1 MKEFSVCYDRF
12 CLGNYTLVCDG
23 SDTVQAT
30 ADLGAFEMYVLGMWN
45 DGLVVTMKAYDEV
58 RGENQF
64 VLLVPD
70 GSEQLMSFS
79 PGRGFV
85 VRPYRAARQG
95 RFAYLLDF
103 LCGLK
108 YKGYQGYEEYD
119 EEEKIL
125 DTAEIRKQ
133 VNTTDEIEN
142 ELLEIIE
149 RLKNGG
155 MRLNDSMN
163 MKYSDMVDYYTMWVH
178 QIKTPIASMHL
189 ILQKEDSEDS
199 RRLRAELFR
208 VEQYVQMVLCFLRL
222 DLDFTDYV
230 IKEYRVDD
238 IIRPAVRR
246 LAPQFIMK
254 KLSLEYEQTDEVALT
269 DEKWLSFV
277 VEQVLSNAVK
287 YTSAGS
293 ISIKCDGDRLVI
305 SDTGIGIAAED
316 LPRIFDKG
324 YTGFNGRADRKASGI
339 GLYLCRRICDN
350 LGHSIKAESV
360 PGHGTTIIIGLERDK
375 LEVE

>member
-1 MKEFSVCYDRF
+1 MNRKIHFI
-12 CLGNYTLVCDG
+12 LNYIISKKKLFLMVLVCSAIFAFTFWMYG
-23 SDTVQAT
+23 ITVA
-30 ADLGAFEMYVLGMWN
+30 AVLYPALVCMVIMAAAFAIMACSEYGKWKNMQEILQRAVG
-45 DGLVVTMKAYDEV
+45 DDSE
-58 RGENQF
+58 F
-64 VLLVPD
+64 V
-70 GSEQLMSFS
+70 
-79 PGRGFV
+79 
-85 VRPYRAARQG
+85 
-95 RFAYLLDF
+95 
-103 LCGLK
+103 
-108 YKGYQGYEEYD
+108 
-119 EEEKIL
+119 KIL

-222 DLDFTDYV
+222 DSDFTDYV

-254 KLSLEYEQTDEVALT
+254 KLALEYEQTDVAVLT

-277 VEQVLSNAVK
+277 VEQILSNAVK
-287 YTSAGS
+287 YTSSGS

-350 LGHSIKAESV
+350 LGHSIKVESAA
-360 PGHGTTIIIGLERDK
+360 GQGTTITIGLRRNK

>member
-1 MKEFSVCYDRF
+1 MNRKIHFI
-12 CLGNYTLVCDG
+12 LNYIISKKKSFLMVLVCSAIFAFTFWMYG
-23 SDTVQAT
+23 ITVAAVLYPALVCMVIMT
-30 ADLGAFEMYVLGMWN
+30 AAFAVMACSEYGKWKNMQEILQRAVG
-45 DGLVVTMKAYDEV
+45 DDSE
-58 RGENQF
+58 F
-64 VLLVPD
+64 V
-70 GSEQLMSFS
+70 
-79 PGRGFV
+79 
-85 VRPYRAARQG
+85 
-95 RFAYLLDF
+95 
-103 LCGLK
+103 
-108 YKGYQGYEEYD
+108 
-119 EEEKIL
+119 KIL

-222 DLDFTDYV
+222 DSDFTDYV
-230 IKEYRVDD
+230 LKEYRVDD

-254 KLSLEYEQTDEVALT
+254 KLALEYEHTDEVALT
-269 DEKWLSFV
+269 DEKWLGFV

-287 YTSAGS
+287 YTSSGS

-339 GLYLCRRICDN
+339 GLYLCRRICDK
-350 LGHSIKAESV
+350 LGHSIKVESAA
-360 PGHGTTIIIGLERDK
+360 GHGTTIIIGLERDK

>member
-1 MKEFSVCYDRF
+1 MNRKIHFI
-12 CLGNYTLVCDG
+12 LNYIKSKKKSFLMVLVCSAIFAFTFWMYG
-23 SDTVQAT
+23 ITVA
-30 ADLGAFEMYVLGMWN
+30 AVLYPALVCVVMMAAAFAVMACSEYGKWKNMQEILQRAVG
-45 DGLVVTMKAYDEV
+45 DDSE
-58 RGENQF
+58 F
-64 VLLVPD
+64 V
-70 GSEQLMSFS
+70 
-79 PGRGFV
+79 
-85 VRPYRAARQG
+85 
-95 RFAYLLDF
+95 
-103 LCGLK
+103 
-108 YKGYQGYEEYD
+108 
-119 EEEKIL
+119 KIL

-163 MKYSDMVDYYTMWVH
+163 IKYSDMVDYYTMWVH

-222 DLDFTDYV
+222 DSDFTDYV

-269 DEKWLSFV
+269 DEKWLGFV

-287 YTSAGS
+287 YTSEGS

-350 LGHSIKAESV
+350 LGHSIKVESAA
-360 PGHGTTIIIGLERDK
+360 GQGTTITIGLRRNK

>member
-1 MKEFSVCYDRF
+1 MNRKIHFI
-12 CLGNYTLVCDG
+12 LNYIKSKKKSFLMVLVCSAIFAFTFWMYG
-23 SDTVQAT
+23 ITVA
-30 ADLGAFEMYVLGMWN
+30 AVLYPALVCVVMMAAAFAVMACSEYGKWKNMQEILQRAVG
-45 DGLVVTMKAYDEV
+45 DDSE
-58 RGENQF
+58 F
-64 VLLVPD
+64 V
-70 GSEQLMSFS
+70 
-79 PGRGFV
+79 
-85 VRPYRAARQG
+85 
-95 RFAYLLDF
+95 
-103 LCGLK
+103 
-108 YKGYQGYEEYD
+108 
-119 EEEKIL
+119 KIL

-163 MKYSDMVDYYTMWVH
+163 IKYSDMVDYYTMWVH

-208 VEQYVQMVLCFLRL
+208 VEQYVQMVLCFLQL
-222 DLDFTDYV
+222 DSDFTDYV

-269 DEKWLSFV
+269 DEKWLGFV

-287 YTSAGS
+287 YTSEGS

-350 LGHSIKAESV
+350 LGHSIKVESAA
-360 PGHGTTIIIGLERDK
+360 GQGTTITIGLGRNK

>member
-1 MKEFSVCYDRF
+1 MNRKIHFI
-12 CLGNYTLVCDG
+12 LNYIKSKKKSFLMVLVCSAIFAFTFWMYG
-23 SDTVQAT
+23 ITVA
-30 ADLGAFEMYVLGMWN
+30 AVLYPALVCMVIMAAAFAVMACSEYGKWKNMQEILQRAVG
-45 DGLVVTMKAYDEV
+45 DDSE
-58 RGENQF
+58 F
-64 VLLVPD
+64 V
-70 GSEQLMSFS
+70 
-79 PGRGFV
+79 
-85 VRPYRAARQG
+85 
-95 RFAYLLDF
+95 
-103 LCGLK
+103 
-108 YKGYQGYEEYD
+108 
-119 EEEKIL
+119 KIL

-222 DLDFTDYV
+222 DSDFTDYV

-269 DEKWLSFV
+269 DEKWLGFV

-287 YTSAGS
+287 YTSEGS

-350 LGHSIKAESV
+350 LGHSIKVESAA
-360 PGHGTTIIIGLERDK
+360 GQGTTITIGLRRNK

>member
-1 MKEFSVCYDRF
+1 MNRKIHFI
-12 CLGNYTLVCDG
+12 LNYIISKKKLFLMVLVCSAIFAFTFWMYG
-23 SDTVQAT
+23 ITVA
-30 ADLGAFEMYVLGMWN
+30 AVLYPVLVCMVIMAAAFAVMACSEYGKWKNMQEILQRAVG
-45 DGLVVTMKAYDEV
+45 DDSE
-58 RGENQF
+58 F
-64 VLLVPD
+64 V
-70 GSEQLMSFS
+70 
-79 PGRGFV
+79 
-85 VRPYRAARQG
+85 
-95 RFAYLLDF
+95 
-103 LCGLK
+103 
-108 YKGYQGYEEYD
+108 
-119 EEEKIL
+119 KIL

-149 RLKNGG
+149 LLKNGG

-222 DLDFTDYV
+222 DSDFTDYV

>member
-1 MKEFSVCYDRF
+1 MNRKIHFI
-12 CLGNYTLVCDG
+12 LNYIKSKKKSFLMVLVCSAIFAFTFWMYG
-23 SDTVQAT
+23 ITVA
-30 ADLGAFEMYVLGMWN
+30 AVLYPALVCMVIMAAAFAVMACSEYGKWKNMQEILQRAVG
-45 DGLVVTMKAYDEV
+45 DDSE
-58 RGENQF
+58 F
-64 VLLVPD
+64 V
-70 GSEQLMSFS
+70 
-79 PGRGFV
+79 
-85 VRPYRAARQG
+85 
-95 RFAYLLDF
+95 
-103 LCGLK
+103 
-108 YKGYQGYEEYD
+108 
-119 EEEKIL
+119 KIL

-199 RRLRAELFR
+199 RRLSAELFR

-222 DLDFTDYV
+222 DSDFTDYV

-269 DEKWLSFV
+269 DEKWLGFV

-287 YTSAGS
+287 YTSEGS

-350 LGHSIKAESV
+350 LGHSIKVESAA
-360 PGHGTTIIIGLERDK
+360 GQGTTITIGLRRNK

>member
-1 MKEFSVCYDRF
+1 MNRKIHFI
-12 CLGNYTLVCDG
+12 LNYITSKKKLFLMVLVCSAIFAFTFWMYG
-23 SDTVQAT
+23 ITVA
-30 ADLGAFEMYVLGMWN
+30 AVLYPALVCMVIMAAAFAIM
-45 DGLVVTMKAYDEV
+45 AYSEYGKWKNMQEILQRAVGDDSE
-58 RGENQF
+58 F
-64 VLLVPD
+64 V
-70 GSEQLMSFS
+70 
-79 PGRGFV
+79 
-85 VRPYRAARQG
+85 
-95 RFAYLLDF
+95 
-103 LCGLK
+103 
-108 YKGYQGYEEYD
+108 
-119 EEEKIL
+119 KIL

-222 DLDFTDYV
+222 DSDFTDYV

-254 KLSLEYEQTDEVALT
+254 KLSLEYEQTDEIALT

-287 YTSAGS
+287 YTSSGS

>member
-1 MKEFSVCYDRF
+1 MNRKIHFI
-12 CLGNYTLVCDG
+12 LNYIISKKKSFLIVLVCSAIFAFTFWMYG
-23 SDTVQAT
+23 ITVA
-30 ADLGAFEMYVLGMWN
+30 AVLYPALVCMVIMAAAFAIMACSEYGKWKNMQEILQRAVG
-45 DGLVVTMKAYDEV
+45 DDSE
-58 RGENQF
+58 F
-64 VLLVPD
+64 V
-70 GSEQLMSFS
+70 
-79 PGRGFV
+79 
-85 VRPYRAARQG
+85 
-95 RFAYLLDF
+95 
-103 LCGLK
+103 
-108 YKGYQGYEEYD
+108 
-119 EEEKIL
+119 KIL

-133 VNTTDEIEN
+133 LNTTDEMEN

-222 DLDFTDYV
+222 DSDFTDYV

-269 DEKWLSFV
+269 DEKWLCFV

-316 LPRIFDKG
+316 LPRIFDRG
-324 YTGFNGRADRKASGI
+324 YTGFNGRTDRKASGI

-350 LGHSIKAESV
+350 LGHSIKAESA

>member
-1 MKEFSVCYDRF
+1 MNRKIHFI
-12 CLGNYTLVCDG
+12 LNYIISKKKSFLMALVCSAIFAFTFWMYG
-23 SDTVQAT
+23 ITVA
-30 ADLGAFEMYVLGMWN
+30 AVLYPALVCMVMMAAAFAVMACSEYGKWKNMQEILQRAVG
-45 DGLVVTMKAYDEV
+45 DDSE
-58 RGENQF
+58 F
-64 VLLVPD
+64 V
-70 GSEQLMSFS
+70 
-79 PGRGFV
+79 
-85 VRPYRAARQG
+85 
-95 RFAYLLDF
+95 
-103 LCGLK
+103 
-108 YKGYQGYEEYD
+108 
-119 EEEKIL
+119 KIL

-163 MKYSDMVDYYTMWVH
+163 MKYSDMVDYYTMWEH

-222 DLDFTDYV
+222 DSDFTDYV

-254 KLSLEYEQTDEVALT
+254 KLALEYEHTDEVALT
-269 DEKWLSFV
+269 DEKWLGFV

-287 YTSAGS
+287 YTSSGS

-339 GLYLCRRICDN
+339 GLYLCRRICDK
-350 LGHSIKAESV
+350 LGHSIRAESV
-360 PGHGTTIIIGLERDK
+360 AGQGTTITIGLGRNR

>member
-1 MKEFSVCYDRF
+1 MNRKIHFI
-12 CLGNYTLVCDG
+12 LNYIISKKKSFLMVLVCCAIFAFTFWMYG
-23 SDTVQAT
+23 ITVA
-30 ADLGAFEMYVLGMWN
+30 AVLYPALVCMVIMAAAFAIM
-45 DGLVVTMKAYDEV
+45 AYSEYGKWKNMQEILQRAVGDDSE
-58 RGENQF
+58 F
-64 VLLVPD
+64 V
-70 GSEQLMSFS
+70 
-79 PGRGFV
+79 
-85 VRPYRAARQG
+85 
-95 RFAYLLDF
+95 
-103 LCGLK
+103 
-108 YKGYQGYEEYD
+108 
-119 EEEKIL
+119 KIL

-189 ILQKEDSEDS
+189 MLQKEDSEDS

-222 DLDFTDYV
+222 DSDFTDYV

-254 KLSLEYEQTDEVALT
+254 KLALEYEHTDEVALT
-269 DEKWLSFV
+269 DEKWLGFV

-287 YTSAGS
+287 YTSSGS

-305 SDTGIGIAAED
+305 SDTGIGIVAED
-316 LPRIFDKG
+316 LPSIFDKG

-350 LGHSIKAESV
+350 LGHSIKAESA

>member
-1 MKEFSVCYDRF
+1 MNRKIHFI
-12 CLGNYTLVCDG
+12 LNYIISKKNSFLMALVCSAIFAFTFWMYG
-23 SDTVQAT
+23 ITVA
-30 ADLGAFEMYVLGMWN
+30 AVLYPALVCMVIMAAAFAIMACSEYGKWKNMQEILQRAVG
-45 DGLVVTMKAYDEV
+45 DDSE
-58 RGENQF
+58 F
-64 VLLVPD
+64 V
-70 GSEQLMSFS
+70 
-79 PGRGFV
+79 
-85 VRPYRAARQG
+85 
-95 RFAYLLDF
+95 
-103 LCGLK
+103 
-108 YKGYQGYEEYD
+108 
-119 EEEKIL
+119 KIL

-133 VNTTDEIEN
+133 LNTTDEMEN

-222 DLDFTDYV
+222 DSDFTDYV

-254 KLSLEYEQTDEVALT
+254 KLALEYESADAIVLT
-269 DEKWLSFV
+269 DEKWLGFV

-293 ISIKCDGDRLVI
+293 ISIKCDVDRLVI

-316 LPRIFDKG
+316 LPRIFDRG
-324 YTGFNGRADRKASGI
+324 YTGFNGRTDRKASGI

-350 LGHSIKAESV
+350 LGHSIEAQSV
-360 PGHGTTIIIGLERDK
+360 PGQGTTIIIGLERDK

>member
-1 MKEFSVCYDRF
+1 MNRKIHFI
-12 CLGNYTLVCDG
+12 LNYIKSKKKSFLMVLVCSAIFAFTFWMYG
-23 SDTVQAT
+23 ITVAAVLYPALVCMVIMAAAFAT
-30 ADLGAFEMYVLGMWN
+30 MACSEYGKWKNMQEILQRAVGDDSE
-45 DGLVVTMKAYDEV
+45 
-58 RGENQF
+58 F
-64 VLLVPD
+64 V
-70 GSEQLMSFS
+70 
-79 PGRGFV
+79 
-85 VRPYRAARQG
+85 
-95 RFAYLLDF
+95 
-103 LCGLK
+103 
-108 YKGYQGYEEYD
+108 
-119 EEEKIL
+119 KIL

-163 MKYSDMVDYYTMWVH
+163 IKYSDMVDYYTMWVH

-222 DLDFTDYV
+222 DSDFTDYV

-254 KLSLEYEQTDEVALT
+254 KLALEYEQTDVAVLT

-277 VEQVLSNAVK
+277 VEQILSNAVK
-287 YTSAGS
+287 YTSSGS

-350 LGHSIKAESV
+350 LGHSIKVESAA
-360 PGHGTTIIIGLERDK
+360 GQGTTITIGLRRNK

>member
-1 MKEFSVCYDRF
+1 MNRKIHFI
-12 CLGNYTLVCDG
+12 LNYIISKKKSFLMVLVCSAIFAFTFWMYG
-23 SDTVQAT
+23 VTVA
-30 ADLGAFEMYVLGMWN
+30 AVLYPALVCMVIMAAAFAIMACSEYGKWKNMQEILQRAVG
-45 DGLVVTMKAYDEV
+45 DDRE
-58 RGENQF
+58 F
-64 VLLVPD
+64 V
-70 GSEQLMSFS
+70 
-79 PGRGFV
+79 
-85 VRPYRAARQG
+85 
-95 RFAYLLDF
+95 
-103 LCGLK
+103 
-108 YKGYQGYEEYD
+108 
-119 EEEKIL
+119 KIL

-208 VEQYVQMVLCFLRL
+208 AEQYVQMVLCFLRL
-222 DLDFTDYV
+222 DSDFTDYV

-254 KLSLEYEQTDEVALT
+254 KLALEYEHTDEVALT
-269 DEKWLSFV
+269 DEKWLGFV

-287 YTSAGS
+287 YTSSGS

-350 LGHSIKAESV
+350 LGHSIKAESA

>member
-1 MKEFSVCYDRF
+1 MNRKIHFI
-12 CLGNYTLVCDG
+12 LNYIKSKKKSFLMVLVCSAIFAFTFWMYG
-23 SDTVQAT
+23 VTVA
-30 ADLGAFEMYVLGMWN
+30 AVLYPALVCMVIMAAAFAIMACSEYGKWKNMQEILQRAVG
-45 DGLVVTMKAYDEV
+45 DDSE
-58 RGENQF
+58 F
-64 VLLVPD
+64 V
-70 GSEQLMSFS
+70 
-79 PGRGFV
+79 
-85 VRPYRAARQG
+85 
-95 RFAYLLDF
+95 
-103 LCGLK
+103 
-108 YKGYQGYEEYD
+108 
-119 EEEKIL
+119 KIL

-208 VEQYVQMVLCFLRL
+208 VEQYVRMVLCFLRL
-222 DLDFTDYV
+222 DSDFTDYV

-246 LAPQFIMK
+246 LASQFIMK
-254 KLSLEYEQTDEVALT
+254 KLALEYEHTDEVALT
-269 DEKWLSFV
+269 DEKWLGFV

-287 YTSAGS
+287 YTSEGS

-350 LGHSIKAESV
+350 LGHSIKAESA

>member
-1 MKEFSVCYDRF
+1 MNRKIHFI
-12 CLGNYTLVCDG
+12 LNYIISKKKSFLMVLVCCAIFAFTFWMYG
-23 SDTVQAT
+23 ITVA
-30 ADLGAFEMYVLGMWN
+30 AVLYPALVCMVIMAAAFAIM
-45 DGLVVTMKAYDEV
+45 AYSEYGKWKNMQEILQRAVGDDSE
-58 RGENQF
+58 F
-64 VLLVPD
+64 V
-70 GSEQLMSFS
+70 
-79 PGRGFV
+79 
-85 VRPYRAARQG
+85 
-95 RFAYLLDF
+95 
-103 LCGLK
+103 
-108 YKGYQGYEEYD
+108 
-119 EEEKIL
+119 KIL

-222 DLDFTDYV
+222 DSDFTDYV

-254 KLSLEYEQTDEVALT
+254 KLALEYEHTDEVALT

-287 YTSAGS
+287 YTSEGS

-350 LGHSIKAESV
+350 LGHSIKVESAA
-360 PGHGTTIIIGLERDK
+360 GQGTTITIGLRRNK

>member
-1 MKEFSVCYDRF
+1 MNRKIHFI
-12 CLGNYTLVCDG
+12 LNYITSKKKLFLMVLVCSAIFAFTFWMYG
-23 SDTVQAT
+23 ITVA
-30 ADLGAFEMYVLGMWN
+30 AVLYPALVCMVIMAAAFAIM
-45 DGLVVTMKAYDEV
+45 AYSEYGKWKNMQEILQMAVGDDSE
-58 RGENQF
+58 F
-64 VLLVPD
+64 V
-70 GSEQLMSFS
+70 
-79 PGRGFV
+79 
-85 VRPYRAARQG
+85 
-95 RFAYLLDF
+95 
-103 LCGLK
+103 
-108 YKGYQGYEEYD
+108 
-119 EEEKIL
+119 KIL

-222 DLDFTDYV
+222 DSDFTDYV

-254 KLSLEYEQTDEVALT
+254 KLSLEYEQTDEIALT

-287 YTSAGS
+287 YTSSGS

>member
-1 MKEFSVCYDRF
+1 MNRKIHFI
-12 CLGNYTLVCDG
+12 LNYIISKKKSFLMALVCSAIFAFTFWMYG
-23 SDTVQAT
+23 ITVAAVLYQALVCMVMM
-30 ADLGAFEMYVLGMWN
+30 AAAFAVMACSEYGKWKNMQEILQRAVG
-45 DGLVVTMKAYDEV
+45 DDSE
-58 RGENQF
+58 F
-64 VLLVPD
+64 V
-70 GSEQLMSFS
+70 
-79 PGRGFV
+79 
-85 VRPYRAARQG
+85 
-95 RFAYLLDF
+95 
-103 LCGLK
+103 
-108 YKGYQGYEEYD
+108 
-119 EEEKIL
+119 KIL

-222 DLDFTDYV
+222 DSDFTDYV

-246 LAPQFIMK
+246 LAPQFIKK
-254 KLSLEYEQTDEVALT
+254 KLALEYEHTDEVALT
-269 DEKWLSFV
+269 DEKWLGFV

-287 YTSAGS
+287 YTSSGS

-339 GLYLCRRICDN
+339 GLYLCRRICDK
-350 LGHSIKAESV
+350 LGHSIRAESV
-360 PGHGTTIIIGLERDK
+360 AGQGTTITIGLGRNR

>member
-1 MKEFSVCYDRF
+1 MNRKIHFI
-12 CLGNYTLVCDG
+12 LNYIISKKKSFLMVLVCSAIFAFTFWMYG
-23 SDTVQAT
+23 VTVA
-30 ADLGAFEMYVLGMWN
+30 AVLYPALVCMVIMAAAFAIMACSEYGKWKNMQEILQRAVG
-45 DGLVVTMKAYDEV
+45 DDSE
-58 RGENQF
+58 F
-64 VLLVPD
+64 V
-70 GSEQLMSFS
+70 
-79 PGRGFV
+79 
-85 VRPYRAARQG
+85 
-95 RFAYLLDF
+95 
-103 LCGLK
+103 
-108 YKGYQGYEEYD
+108 
-119 EEEKIL
+119 KIL

-133 VNTTDEIEN
+133 VNTNDEIEN

-222 DLDFTDYV
+222 DSDFTDYV

-246 LAPQFIMK
+246 LASQFIMK
-254 KLSLEYEQTDEVALT
+254 KLALEYEHTDEVALT
-269 DEKWLSFV
+269 DEKWLGFV

-287 YTSAGS
+287 YTSEGS

-350 LGHSIKAESV
+350 LGHSIKVESAA
-360 PGHGTTIIIGLERDK
+360 GHGTTIIIGLERDK

>member
-1 MKEFSVCYDRF
+1 MNRKIHFI
-12 CLGNYTLVCDG
+12 LNYIISKKKSFLMVLVCSAIFAFTFWMYG
-23 SDTVQAT
+23 ITVA
-30 ADLGAFEMYVLGMWN
+30 AVLYPALVCMVIMAAAFAIMACSEYGKWKNMQEILQRAVG
-45 DGLVVTMKAYDEV
+45 DDSE
-58 RGENQF
+58 F
-64 VLLVPD
+64 V
-70 GSEQLMSFS
+70 
-79 PGRGFV
+79 
-85 VRPYRAARQG
+85 
-95 RFAYLLDF
+95 
-103 LCGLK
+103 
-108 YKGYQGYEEYD
+108 
-119 EEEKIL
+119 KIL

-222 DLDFTDYV
+222 DSDFTDYV

-350 LGHSIKAESV
+350 LRHSIKVESA

>member
-1 MKEFSVCYDRF
+1 MNRKIHFI
-12 CLGNYTLVCDG
+12 LNYIKSKKKSFLMVLVCSAIFAFTFWMYG
-23 SDTVQAT
+23 ITVA
-30 ADLGAFEMYVLGMWN
+30 AVLYPALVCMVIMAAAFAVMACSEYGKWKNMQEILQRAVG
-45 DGLVVTMKAYDEV
+45 DDSE
-58 RGENQF
+58 F
-64 VLLVPD
+64 V
-70 GSEQLMSFS
+70 
-79 PGRGFV
+79 
-85 VRPYRAARQG
+85 
-95 RFAYLLDF
+95 
-103 LCGLK
+103 
-108 YKGYQGYEEYD
+108 
-119 EEEKIL
+119 KIL

-222 DLDFTDYV
+222 DSDFTDYV

-238 IIRPAVRR
+238 IIRPTVRR

-254 KLSLEYEQTDEVALT
+254 KLALEYEQTDMAVLT

-277 VEQVLSNAVK
+277 VEQILSNAVK
-287 YTSAGS
+287 YTSSGS

-350 LGHSIKAESV
+350 LGHSIKAESA

>member
-1 MKEFSVCYDRF
+1 MNRKIHFI
-12 CLGNYTLVCDG
+12 LNYIISKKKSFLMVLVCSAIFAFTFWMYG
-23 SDTVQAT
+23 ITVAAVLYT
-30 ADLGAFEMYVLGMWN
+30 ALVCMVIVAAAFAIM
-45 DGLVVTMKAYDEV
+45 AC
-58 RGENQF
+58 
-64 VLLVPD
+64 
-70 GSEQLMSFS
+70 SEYGKWKNMQEILQ
-79 PGRGFV
+79 
-85 VRPYRAARQG
+85 RAVG
-95 RFAYLLDF
+95 DDSEFI
-103 LCGLK
+103 
-108 YKGYQGYEEYD
+108 
-119 EEEKIL
+119 KIL

-208 VEQYVQMVLCFLRL
+208 VEQYVRMVLCFLRL
-222 DLDFTDYV
+222 DSDFTDYV

-350 LGHSIKAESV
+350 LEHSIEAQSV
-360 PGHGTTIIIGLERDK
+360 PGQGTTITIGLGRNK

>member
-1 MKEFSVCYDRF
+1 MNRKIHFI
-12 CLGNYTLVCDG
+12 LNYIISKKKSFLMVLVCSAIFAFTFWMYG
-23 SDTVQAT
+23 VTVA
-30 ADLGAFEMYVLGMWN
+30 AVLYPALVCMVIMAAAFAIMACSEYGKWKNMQEILQRAVG
-45 DGLVVTMKAYDEV
+45 DDSE
-58 RGENQF
+58 F
-64 VLLVPD
+64 V
-70 GSEQLMSFS
+70 
-79 PGRGFV
+79 
-85 VRPYRAARQG
+85 
-95 RFAYLLDF
+95 
-103 LCGLK
+103 
-108 YKGYQGYEEYD
+108 
-119 EEEKIL
+119 KIL

-222 DLDFTDYV
+222 DSDFTDYV

-254 KLSLEYEQTDEVALT
+254 KLALEYEHTDEVALT
-269 DEKWLSFV
+269 DEKCLGFV

-287 YTSAGS
+287 YTSSGS

-350 LGHSIKAESV
+350 LGHSIKAESA

>member
-1 MKEFSVCYDRF
+1 MNRKIHFI
-12 CLGNYTLVCDG
+12 LNYIKSKKKSFLMVLVCSAIFAFTFWMYG
-23 SDTVQAT
+23 ITVA
-30 ADLGAFEMYVLGMWN
+30 AVLYPALVCMVIMAAAFAVMACSEYGKWKNMQEILQRAVG
-45 DGLVVTMKAYDEV
+45 DDSE
-58 RGENQF
+58 F
-64 VLLVPD
+64 V
-70 GSEQLMSFS
+70 
-79 PGRGFV
+79 
-85 VRPYRAARQG
+85 
-95 RFAYLLDF
+95 
-103 LCGLK
+103 
-108 YKGYQGYEEYD
+108 
-119 EEEKIL
+119 KIL

-163 MKYSDMVDYYTMWVH
+163 IKYSDMVDYYTMWVH

-222 DLDFTDYV
+222 DSDFTDYV
-230 IKEYRVDD
+230 IKEYMVDD

-269 DEKWLSFV
+269 DEKWLGFV

-350 LGHSIKAESV
+350 LGHSIKVESAA
-360 PGHGTTIIIGLERDK
+360 GQGTTIIIGLERDK

>member
-1 MKEFSVCYDRF
+1 MNRKIHFI
-12 CLGNYTLVCDG
+12 LNYIISKKKSFLMVLVCSAIFAFTFWMYG
-23 SDTVQAT
+23 VTVA
-30 ADLGAFEMYVLGMWN
+30 AVLYPALVCMVIMAAAFAIMACSEYGKWKNMQEILQRAVG
-45 DGLVVTMKAYDEV
+45 DDSE
-58 RGENQF
+58 F
-64 VLLVPD
+64 V
-70 GSEQLMSFS
+70 
-79 PGRGFV
+79 
-85 VRPYRAARQG
+85 
-95 RFAYLLDF
+95 
-103 LCGLK
+103 
-108 YKGYQGYEEYD
+108 
-119 EEEKIL
+119 KIL

-199 RRLRAELFR
+199 RRLRFELLR
-208 VEQYVQMVLCFLRL
+208 VEQYVEMVLCFLRL
-222 DLDFTDYV
+222 DSDFTDYV
-230 IKEYRVDD
+230 IKEYRIDD
-238 IIRPAVRR
+238 IIRPAVRK

-254 KLSLEYEQTDEVALT
+254 KLVLKYEQTDAVVLS
-269 DEKWLSFV
+269 DGKWLGFV
-277 VEQVLSNAVK
+277 VEQILSNAIK
-287 YTSAGS
+287 YTASGS
-293 ISIKCDGDRLVI
+293 ISIKCDSDRLVI

-350 LGHSIKAESV
+350 LGHSIRAESV
-360 PGHGTTIIIGLERDK
+360 QGKGTAITIGLDRYK

>member
-1 MKEFSVCYDRF
+1 MNRKIHFI
-12 CLGNYTLVCDG
+12 LNYIISKKKSFLMALVCSAIFAFTFWMYG
-23 SDTVQAT
+23 ITVA
-30 ADLGAFEMYVLGMWN
+30 AVLYPALVCIVIMAAAFAIMACSEYGKWKNMQEILQRAVG
-45 DGLVVTMKAYDEV
+45 DDSE
-58 RGENQF
+58 F
-64 VLLVPD
+64 V
-70 GSEQLMSFS
+70 
-79 PGRGFV
+79 
-85 VRPYRAARQG
+85 
-95 RFAYLLDF
+95 
-103 LCGLK
+103 
-108 YKGYQGYEEYD
+108 
-119 EEEKIL
+119 KIL

-133 VNTTDEIEN
+133 LNTTDEMEN

-199 RRLRAELFR
+199 RRLRTELFR

-222 DLDFTDYV
+222 DSDFTDYV

-254 KLSLEYEQTDEVALT
+254 KLSLEYEQTDAIVLT
-269 DEKWLSFV
+269 DEKWLGFV
-277 VEQVLSNAVK
+277 IEQVLSNAVK

-350 LGHSIKAESV
+350 LGHSIKVESAA
-360 PGHGTTIIIGLERDK
+360 GQGTTITIGLRRNK

>member
-1 MKEFSVCYDRF
+1 MNRKIHFI
-12 CLGNYTLVCDG
+12 LNYIISKKKSFLMVLVCCAIFAFTFWMYG
-23 SDTVQAT
+23 ITVA
-30 ADLGAFEMYVLGMWN
+30 AVLYPALVCMVIMAAAFAIM
-45 DGLVVTMKAYDEV
+45 AYSEYGKWKNMQEILQRAVGDDSE
-58 RGENQF
+58 F
-64 VLLVPD
+64 V
-70 GSEQLMSFS
+70 
-79 PGRGFV
+79 
-85 VRPYRAARQG
+85 
-95 RFAYLLDF
+95 
-103 LCGLK
+103 
-108 YKGYQGYEEYD
+108 
-119 EEEKIL
+119 KIL

-222 DLDFTDYV
+222 DSDFTDYV

-246 LAPQFIMK
+246 LASQFIMK
-254 KLSLEYEQTDEVALT
+254 KLALEYEHTDEVALT
-269 DEKWLSFV
+269 DEKWLGFV

-287 YTSAGS
+287 YTSEGS

-350 LGHSIKAESV
+350 LGHSIKVESAA
-360 PGHGTTIIIGLERDK
+360 GHGTTIIIGLERDK

>member
-1 MKEFSVCYDRF
+1 MNRKIHFI
-12 CLGNYTLVCDG
+12 LNYIKSKKKSFLMALVCSAIFAFTFWMYG
-23 SDTVQAT
+23 ITVA
-30 ADLGAFEMYVLGMWN
+30 AVLYPALVCMVMMAAAFAVMACSEYGKWKNMQEILQRAVG
-45 DGLVVTMKAYDEV
+45 DDSE
-58 RGENQF
+58 F
-64 VLLVPD
+64 V
-70 GSEQLMSFS
+70 
-79 PGRGFV
+79 
-85 VRPYRAARQG
+85 
-95 RFAYLLDF
+95 
-103 LCGLK
+103 
-108 YKGYQGYEEYD
+108 
-119 EEEKIL
+119 KIL

-222 DLDFTDYV
+222 DSDFTDYV

-254 KLSLEYEQTDEVALT
+254 KLALEYEHTDEVALT
-269 DEKWLSFV
+269 DEKWLGFV

-287 YTSAGS
+287 YTSEGS

-350 LGHSIKAESV
+350 LGHSIKVESAA
-360 PGHGTTIIIGLERDK
+360 GQGTTIAIGLRRNK

>member
-1 MKEFSVCYDRF
+1 MNRKIHFI
-12 CLGNYTLVCDG
+12 LNYIISKKKSFLMVLVCCAIFAFTFWMYG
-23 SDTVQAT
+23 ITVA
-30 ADLGAFEMYVLGMWN
+30 AVLYPALVCMVIMAAAFAIM
-45 DGLVVTMKAYDEV
+45 AYSEYGKWKNMQEILQRAVGDDSE
-58 RGENQF
+58 F
-64 VLLVPD
+64 V
-70 GSEQLMSFS
+70 
-79 PGRGFV
+79 
-85 VRPYRAARQG
+85 
-95 RFAYLLDF
+95 
-103 LCGLK
+103 
-108 YKGYQGYEEYD
+108 
-119 EEEKIL
+119 KIL

-222 DLDFTDYV
+222 DSDFTDYV

-254 KLSLEYEQTDEVALT
+254 KLALEYEQTDVAVLT

-277 VEQVLSNAVK
+277 VEQILSNAVK
-287 YTSAGS
+287 YTSSGS

-350 LGHSIKAESV
+350 LGHSIKVESAA
-360 PGHGTTIIIGLERDK
+360 GQGTTITIGLRRNK

>member
-1 MKEFSVCYDRF
+1 MNRKIHFI
-12 CLGNYTLVCDG
+12 LNYIISKKKSFLMVLVCSAIFAFTFWMYG
-23 SDTVQAT
+23 ITVAAVLYPALVCMVIMT
-30 ADLGAFEMYVLGMWN
+30 AAFAVMACSEYGKWKNMQEILQRAVG
-45 DGLVVTMKAYDEV
+45 DDSE
-58 RGENQF
+58 F
-64 VLLVPD
+64 V
-70 GSEQLMSFS
+70 
-79 PGRGFV
+79 
-85 VRPYRAARQG
+85 
-95 RFAYLLDF
+95 
-103 LCGLK
+103 
-108 YKGYQGYEEYD
+108 
-119 EEEKIL
+119 KIL

-222 DLDFTDYV
+222 DSDFTDYV

-246 LAPQFIMK
+246 LASQFIMK
-254 KLSLEYEQTDEVALT
+254 KLALEYEHTDEVALT
-269 DEKWLSFV
+269 DEKWLGFV

-287 YTSAGS
+287 YTSEGS

-324 YTGFNGRADRKASGI
+324 YTGFNGRADRKANGI

-350 LGHSIKAESV
+350 LGHSIKVESAA
-360 PGHGTTIIIGLERDK
+360 GHGTTIIIGLERDK

>member
-1 MKEFSVCYDRF
+1 MNRKIHFI
-12 CLGNYTLVCDG
+12 LNYIISKKKSFLMVLVCSAIFAFTFWMYG
-23 SDTVQAT
+23 ITVA
-30 ADLGAFEMYVLGMWN
+30 AVLYPALVCMVIMAAAFAIMACSEYGKWKNMQEILQSAVG
-45 DGLVVTMKAYDEV
+45 DDSE
-58 RGENQF
+58 F
-64 VLLVPD
+64 V
-70 GSEQLMSFS
+70 
-79 PGRGFV
+79 
-85 VRPYRAARQG
+85 
-95 RFAYLLDF
+95 
-103 LCGLK
+103 
-108 YKGYQGYEEYD
+108 
-119 EEEKIL
+119 KIL

-149 RLKNGG
+149 HLKNGG

-222 DLDFTDYV
+222 DSDFTDYV

-246 LAPQFIMK
+246 LASKFMMK

>member
-1 MKEFSVCYDRF
+1 MNRKIHFI
-12 CLGNYTLVCDG
+12 LNYIKSKKKSFLMVLVCSAIFAFTFWMYG
-23 SDTVQAT
+23 ITVA
-30 ADLGAFEMYVLGMWN
+30 AVLYPALVCVVMMAAAFAVMACSEYGKWKNMQEILQRAVG
-45 DGLVVTMKAYDEV
+45 DDSE
-58 RGENQF
+58 F
-64 VLLVPD
+64 V
-70 GSEQLMSFS
+70 
-79 PGRGFV
+79 
-85 VRPYRAARQG
+85 
-95 RFAYLLDF
+95 
-103 LCGLK
+103 
-108 YKGYQGYEEYD
+108 
-119 EEEKIL
+119 KIL

-222 DLDFTDYV
+222 DSDFTDYV

-287 YTSAGS
+287 YTSEGS

-350 LGHSIKAESV
+350 LGHSIKVESAA
-360 PGHGTTIIIGLERDK
+360 GQGTTITIGLRRNK

>member
-1 MKEFSVCYDRF
+1 MNRKIHFI
-12 CLGNYTLVCDG
+12 LNYIISKKKSFLMVLVCSAIFAFTFWMYG
-23 SDTVQAT
+23 ITVAAVLYPALVCMVIMT
-30 ADLGAFEMYVLGMWN
+30 AAFAVMACSEYGKWKNMQEILQRAVG
-45 DGLVVTMKAYDEV
+45 DDSE
-58 RGENQF
+58 F
-64 VLLVPD
+64 V
-70 GSEQLMSFS
+70 
-79 PGRGFV
+79 
-85 VRPYRAARQG
+85 
-95 RFAYLLDF
+95 
-103 LCGLK
+103 
-108 YKGYQGYEEYD
+108 
-119 EEEKIL
+119 KIL

-199 RRLRAELFR
+199 RRLCAELFR

-222 DLDFTDYV
+222 DSDFTDYV

-246 LAPQFIMK
+246 LASQFIMK
-254 KLSLEYEQTDEVALT
+254 KLALEYEHTDEVALT
-269 DEKWLSFV
+269 DEKWLGFV

-287 YTSAGS
+287 YTSEGS

-350 LGHSIKAESV
+350 LGHSIKVESAA
-360 PGHGTTIIIGLERDK
+360 GHGTTIIIGLERDK

>member
-1 MKEFSVCYDRF
+1 MNRKIHFI
-12 CLGNYTLVCDG
+12 LNYIKSKKKSFLMVLVCSAIFAFTFWMYG
-23 SDTVQAT
+23 ITVAAVLYPALVCVVMMAT
-30 ADLGAFEMYVLGMWN
+30 AFAVMACSEYGKWKNMQEILQRAVGDDSE
-45 DGLVVTMKAYDEV
+45 
-58 RGENQF
+58 F
-64 VLLVPD
+64 V
-70 GSEQLMSFS
+70 
-79 PGRGFV
+79 
-85 VRPYRAARQG
+85 
-95 RFAYLLDF
+95 
-103 LCGLK
+103 
-108 YKGYQGYEEYD
+108 
-119 EEEKIL
+119 KIL

-163 MKYSDMVDYYTMWVH
+163 IKYSDMVDYYTMWVH

-222 DLDFTDYV
+222 DSDFTDYV

-269 DEKWLSFV
+269 DEKWLGFV

-287 YTSAGS
+287 YTSEGS

-350 LGHSIKAESV
+350 LGHSIKVESAA
-360 PGHGTTIIIGLERDK
+360 GQGTTITIGLRRNK